1 MLTALFRI
9 IKYGILGFWRNGWLS
24 TATIAIM
31 ILALVVFEC
40 LIILNVLTKTA
51 LQSLQNKIDISVY
64 FKIDSAEDE
73 ILKIKKSLEA
83 LGEVKRVE
91 YISRDKA
98 LQIFRDRHRG
108 EETINQAL
116 ETLES
121 NPLSASLRI
130 QAYNSK
136 DYSVI
141 DAYLKN
147 ESFKPLIDKISY
159 SQNSAVI
166 ERLNKI
172 IETAKQSGM
181 FLTAIFALVAIL
193 ITFNTIRL
201 AIYSNREEIGI
212 MRLVG
217 ASNVFIR
224 GPYAV
229 EGIIYGVI
237 AGVLSF
243 ALFAPIIYYIDPYIK
258 IFIPEME
265 IWSYVAANS
274 IKLIGYQI
282 FFGIVLGLISSSIA
296 IRKYLRI

>member
-1 MLTALFRI
+1 MLTALSRI

-24 TATIAIM
+24 TATIVIM
-31 ILALVVFEC
+31 ILALIVFEG
-40 LIILNVLTKTA
+40 LIIFNVLTETA
-51 LQSLQNKIDISVY
+51 LQSLQDKIDISVY

-98 LQIFRDRHRG
+98 LEIFRARHQD

-116 ETLES
+116 ETLET

-136 DYSVI
+136 DYAVI

-159 SQNSAVI
+159 SKNSTVI

-172 IETAKQSGM
+172 IETIKQSGM
-181 FLTAIFALVAIL
+181 FLTALFSFVAVL

-217 ASNVFIR
+217 ASNIFIR

-243 ALFAPIIYYIDPYIK
+243 ALSAPVIYYIDPYVK

-265 IWSYVAANS
+265 IWSYIASNS
-274 IKLIGYQI
+274 LKLIGYQI
-282 FFGIVLGLISSSIA
+282 FFGVILGLISSSIA

>member
-1 MLTALFRI
+1 MLTALSRI

-31 ILALVVFEC
+31 ILALVVFEG
-40 LIILNVLTKTA
+40 LIIFNVLTETA
-51 LQSLQNKIDISVY
+51 LQSLQDKIDISVY

-73 ILKIKKSLEA
+73 ILKIKKSLET

-98 LQIFRDRHRG
+98 LEIFRARHQG

-116 ETLES
+116 ETLET
-121 NPLSASLRI
+121 NPLSTSLRI

-136 DYSVI
+136 DYAVI

-159 SQNSAVI
+159 SKNSTVI

-172 IETAKQSGM
+172 IETVKQSGM
-181 FLTAIFALVAIL
+181 FLTALFSFVAVL

-217 ASNVFIR
+217 ASNIFIR

-229 EGIIYGVI
+229 EGVIYGVI

-243 ALFAPIIYYIDPYIK
+243 VLFAPVIYYINPYVK
-258 IFIPEME
+258 KFIPEME
-265 IWSYVAANS
+265 IWSYIASNS
-274 IKLIGYQI
+274 VKLIGYQI
-282 FFGIVLGLISSSIA
+282 FFGVILGLISSSIA

>member
-1 MLTALFRI
+1 MLTALSRI

-31 ILALVVFEC
+31 ILALVVFEG
-40 LIILNVLTKTA
+40 LIIFNVLTGTA
-51 LQSLQNKIDISVY
+51 LQSFQDKIDISVY

-98 LQIFRDRHRG
+98 LEIFRARHQG

-116 ETLES
+116 ETLET
-121 NPLSASLRI
+121 NPLSTSLRI

-136 DYSVI
+136 DYAVI

-159 SQNSAVI
+159 SKNSTVI

-172 IETAKQSGM
+172 IETVKQSGM
-181 FLTAIFALVAIL
+181 FLTALFSFVAVL

-217 ASNVFIR
+217 ASNIFIR

-229 EGIIYGVI
+229 EGVIYGVI

-243 ALFAPIIYYIDPYIK
+243 VLFAPVIYYINPYVK

-265 IWSYVAANS
+265 IWSYIASNS
-274 IKLIGYQI
+274 VKLIGYQI
-282 FFGIVLGLISSSIA
+282 FFGVILGLISSSIA

>member
-1 MLTALFRI
+1 MLTALSRI

-31 ILALVVFEC
+31 ILALVVFEG
-40 LIILNVLTKTA
+40 LIIFNVLTETA
-51 LQSLQNKIDISVY
+51 LQSLQDKIDISVY

-73 ILKIKKSLEA
+73 ILKIKKSLET

-98 LQIFRDRHRG
+98 LEIFRARHQG

-116 ETLES
+116 ETLET
-121 NPLSASLRI
+121 NPLSTSLRI

-136 DYSVI
+136 DYAVI

-159 SQNSAVI
+159 SKNSTVI

-172 IETAKQSGM
+172 IETVKQSGM
-181 FLTAIFALVAIL
+181 FLTALFSFVAVL

-217 ASNVFIR
+217 ASNIFIR

-229 EGIIYGVI
+229 EGVIYGVI

-243 ALFAPIIYYIDPYIK
+243 VLFAPVIYYINPYVK

-265 IWSYVAANS
+265 IWSYIASNS
-274 IKLIGYQI
+274 VKLIGYQI
-282 FFGIVLGLISSSIA
+282 FFGVILGLISSSIA

>member
-1 MLTALFRI
+1 MLTALSRI

-31 ILALVVFEC
+31 ILALVVFEG
-40 LIILNVLTKTA
+40 LIIFNVLTGTA
-51 LQSLQNKIDISVY
+51 LQSFQDKIDISVY

-98 LQIFRDRHRG
+98 LEIFRARHQG

-116 ETLES
+116 ETLET

-136 DYSVI
+136 DYAVI

-159 SQNSAVI
+159 SKNSTVI

-172 IETAKQSGM
+172 IETVKQSGM
-181 FLTAIFALVAIL
+181 FLTALFSFVAVL

-217 ASNVFIR
+217 ASNIFIR

-229 EGIIYGVI
+229 EGVIYGVI

-243 ALFAPIIYYIDPYIK
+243 VLFAPVIYYINPYVK

-265 IWSYVAANS
+265 IWSYIASNS
-274 IKLIGYQI
+274 VKLIGYQI
-282 FFGIVLGLISSSIA
+282 FFGVILGLISSSIA

>member
-1 MLTALFRI
+1 MLTALSRI

-31 ILALVVFEC
+31 ILALIVFEG
-40 LIILNVLTKTA
+40 LIIFNVLTETA
-51 LQSLQNKIDISVY
+51 LQSLQDKIDISVY
-64 FKIDSAEDE
+64 FKINSSEDE

-98 LQIFRDRHRG
+98 LEIFRARHQD

-116 ETLES
+116 ETLET

-136 DYSVI
+136 DYAVI

-159 SQNSAVI
+159 SKNSTVI

-172 IETAKQSGM
+172 IETIKQSGM
-181 FLTAIFALVAIL
+181 FLTALFSFVAVL

-217 ASNVFIR
+217 ASNIFIR

-243 ALFAPIIYYIDPYIK
+243 ALSAPVIYYIDPYVK

-265 IWSYVAANS
+265 IWSYIASNS
-274 IKLIGYQI
+274 LKLIGYQI
-282 FFGIVLGLISSSIA
+282 FFGVILGLISSSIA

>member
-1 MLTALFRI
+1 MLTALSRI

-31 ILALVVFEC
+31 ILALVVFEG
-40 LIILNVLTKTA
+40 LIIFNVLTETA
-51 LQSLQNKIDISVY
+51 LQSLQDKIDISVY

-98 LQIFRDRHRG
+98 LEIFRARHQG

-116 ETLES
+116 ETLET

-136 DYSVI
+136 DYAVI

-147 ESFKPLIDKISY
+147 ESFKSLIDKISY
-159 SQNSAVI
+159 SKNSTVI

-172 IETAKQSGM
+172 IETVKQSGM
-181 FLTAIFALVAIL
+181 FLTALFSFVAVL

-217 ASNVFIR
+217 ASNIFIR

-229 EGIIYGVI
+229 EGVIYGVI

-243 ALFAPIIYYIDPYIK
+243 ALFAPVIYYIDPYVK

-265 IWSYVAANS
+265 IWSYMASNS
-274 IKLIGYQI
+274 VKLIGYQI
-282 FFGIVLGLISSSIA
+282 FFGVILGLISSSIA

>member
-1 MLTALFRI
+1 MLTALSRI

-31 ILALVVFEC
+31 ILALVVFEG
-40 LIILNVLTKTA
+40 LIIFNVLTETA

-98 LQIFRDRHRG
+98 LEIFRARHQD

-116 ETLES
+116 ETLET

-136 DYSVI
+136 DYAII

-159 SQNSAVI
+159 SKNSTVI

-172 IETAKQSGM
+172 IETVKQSGM
-181 FLTAIFALVAIL
+181 FLTALFSFVAVL

-243 ALFAPIIYYIDPYIK
+243 ALSAPVIYYIDPYIK

-265 IWSYVAANS
+265 IWSYIASNS
-274 IKLIGYQI
+274 LKLIGYQI
-282 FFGIVLGLISSSIA
+282 FFGVILGLISSSIA